1 MVTANSA
8 PTPGIQICTE
18 AVTKALKLTLA
29 TTTGLAL
36 DGEQILTLDL
46 LKTGRYQLNAFEA
59 LLQSLGYR
67 LDLIGQDP
75 VPQLRG
81 LPHDHAAHTLL
92 VGSLPRE
99 IPLTPVSN
107 DEVVKRFRALAMV
120 RRHAYGDATVMSLQQ
135 LAERVAAI
143 AVATPRR
150 FRVKAVTKA
159 LDVVP
164 LLLSAHNGL
173 VPYQLPLLCG
183 YGGAIL
189 TRYAKGGAEP
199 AIDRHVTLY
208 AHLGLVLRV
217 SGPAGEICIRP
228 TIKPL
233 SRCLKAVDGFRQLQ
247 EKRFKD
253 SPAPKPQRS
262 TTRTALIK
270 RTGKNSPRKTQA
282 NGSKLTVEEIC
293 KLLSAGVP
301 PRQIAESAQVS
312 HQRIYLVAKRAGL
325 SVRQRKAKIA
335 SEAFLLMPVPPSP

>member
-1 MVTANSA
+1 MATANSA

-46 LKTGRYQLNAFEA
+46 MKTGRYQLNAYEA

-67 LDLIGQDP
+67 LDLIAQDP
-75 VPQLRG
+75 IPLRRG
-81 LPHDHAAHTLL
+81 LRHDRKAHQVLIQN
-92 VGSLPRE
+92 LPRE

-120 RRHAYGDATVMSLQQ
+120 RRHAYGDAETMSLQQ
-135 LAERVAAI
+135 LAERVASI
-143 AVATPRR
+143 AVATPQR
-150 FRVKAVTKA
+150 FHVNSVTQA

-164 LLLSAHNGL
+164 LLLAAHNGL

-183 YGGAIL
+183 YGGKMM

-199 AIDRHVTLY
+199 AIDRHVRLY

-217 SGPAGEICIRP
+217 SGPAGVICIRP

-233 SRCLKAVDGFRQLQ
+233 SRCLKAVDRFRQLQ
-247 EKRFKD
+247 EKRAKE

-262 TTRTALIK
+262 TTRTAPTK
-270 RTGKNSPRKTQA
+270 RSGKNSHRKTQA

-312 HQRIYLVAKRAGL
+312 HQRIYLIAKRAGL